1 MSNFFYIL
9 AGSADGGQAITVLSN
24 GEVYVASSERDDFF
38 SIVERAKMGDE
49 SVIDMFEPAKT
60 VEKKFIRITDRVTVS
75 GGHLLF
81 DNDRVPPSIEASV
94 IRGLRDGTED
104 WAPLVRFM
112 EKLYSNPNEHSR
124 KQFYRWLETHDF
136 SICADGDVIGY
147 KAVEPETLLSV
158 HSGQAI
164 VDGVLVSGQIPNLP
178 GSLIEMPRSEVTH
191 DPSIGC
197 HVGLHVGTFGYARD
211 FLLEGTVLLIKFSP
225 TDVVSVPTD
234 CSDAKVRVCRYRVI
248 DTTEEK
254 LEPIVWDYASSLD
267 SVHDILGL
275 NSEELLD
282 NLS

>member
-24 GEVYVASSERDDFF
+24 GEVYVASSERADF
-38 SIVERAKMGDE
+38 SNIVEMAKSGDD
-49 SVIDMFEPAKT
+49 SVITMFEPAKT
-60 VEKKFIRITDRVTVS
+60 IEKRFIRITDRVTVS

-81 DNDRVPPSIEASV
+81 DNDRVPSSIENAV
-94 IRGLRDGTED
+94 IRALRDGTED

-124 KQFYRWLETHDF
+124 EQFYRWLETHDF

-147 KAVEPETLLSV
+147 KAVEPGTLLSV
-158 HSGQAI
+158 HSGRAI
-164 VDGVLVSGQIPNLP
+164 VDGVLISGQIPNHLD
-178 GSLIEMPRSEVTH
+178 SVIEMPRSEVAH

-197 HVGLHVGTFGYARD
+197 HTGLHVGTFDYARD
-211 FLLEGTVLLIKFSP
+211 FLLGGTILLIKFSP

-234 CSDAKVRVCRYRVI
+234 CSDAKVRVCRYRVV

-254 LEPIVWDYASSLD
+254 LGPIVWDYASAFD
-267 SVHDILGL
+267 SVDDILRL
-275 NSEELLD
+275 TNEELLS